1 MDGQFGLLRL
11 QRQRHVLPSFCRICD
26 KMSSSRLRIVS
37 AQLPSRLLENFHAS
51 PPRPLPQVIGRQN
64 SGRQQ
69 RIVRYRVE
77 PRFTLRRRPLLKHF
91 RGRFGSQC
99 PTRPFAEDF
108 QMPRITAVD
117 APEVPCAADDLRV
130 RFPRA
135 RPRLQQDKRF
145 HIDLPA
151 AKDSPFFRQRIG
163 RDPHAVLSR
172 TTANRTNGISPA
184 AGRSGIGA
192 NLFPHGLRKL
202 SGVRCV
208 GMNAERL
215 GTQDDV
221 LSGRGDYLAFVQ

>member
-51 PPRPLPQVIGRQN
+51 PPCPLPQVIGRQN

-108 QMPRITAVD
+108 HMPRIAAVY
-117 APEVPCAADDLRV
+117 APPIPPPHDE
-130 RFPRA
+130 FP
-135 RPRLQQDKRF
+135 P
-145 HIDLPA
+145 
-151 AKDSPFFRQRIG
+151 PF
-163 RDPHAVLSR
+163 P
-172 TTANRTNGISPA
+172 P
-184 AGRSGIGA
+184 
-192 NLFPHGLRKL
+192 P
-202 SGVRCV
+202 
-208 GMNAERL
+208 
-215 GTQDDV
+215 
-221 LSGRGDYLAFVQ
+221 